1 MRARDSAQDVRN
13 LHHSVTIGAFPTGG
27 AVSTLGHDRT
37 PPLALEVLMRRIA
50 LALIAVAT
58 VSMAAC
64 ISPTAPSRA
73 DGVTE
78 SSGH

>member
-1 MRARDSAQDVRN
+1 
-13 LHHSVTIGAFPTGG
+13 
-27 AVSTLGHDRT
+27 
-37 PPLALEVLMRRIA
+37 MRRIA